1 MQFSLIGDTEPF
13 LHCHLAQGET
23 VICESDAMVMMEDG
37 LELTGEMRSGLFQ
50 SLARRFASG
59 ESLFQQKITAK
70 RAAGDCLLAP
80 QLDGDIEILS
90 VNAGQQFC
98 LNDGSFVAC
107 SESIEL
113 QASLQRNLGGA
124 VFGQTGGFVIMKT
137 TGQGQLA
144 VTGKGV
150 IFGID
155 VTKDKPVTIDNGH
168 VVCWDSALD
177 YSLTTATGTAERGL
191 MGNLLNSVT
200 SGEGFVLKFQG
211 SGKVYLSSR
220 NPNAYRG
227 WLQSFGG

>member
-13 LHCHLAQGET
+13 LHCNLAIGES
-23 VICESDAMVMMEDG
+23 VFCESDAMVMMEDG

-50 SLARRFASG
+50 SLTRRFTTG
-59 ESLFQQKITAK
+59 ESLFQQKITATT
-70 RAAGDCLLAP
+70 AGGDCLLAP
-80 QLDGDIEILS
+80 QLDGDVEILD
-90 VNAGQQFC
+90 VGVGQNYC
-98 LNDGSFVAC
+98 LNDGAFVAC
-107 SESIEL
+107 SEQIEL
-113 QASLQRNLGGA
+113 EASLQRNLGGA

-137 TGQGQLA
+137 TGQGKLA

-150 IFGID
+150 IFAIE

-177 YSLTTATGTAERGL
+177 YSLSVSSANEDRGL
-191 MGNLLNSVT
+191 MGNLINSVT
-200 SGEGFVLKFQG
+200 SGEGFVLKFRG

-227 WLQSFGG
+227 WLQSSGS